1 MKKSGASLDEKE
13 IHELWCPLNTIH
25 AITAC
30 KVEIHRKENLLLSSA
45 EKKKKKK
52 WKEGT
57 HRLIHLFYTYIE
69 KKNQN
74 ITNCGETA
82 SLLQFLLWH
91 LPRGSLNYYNLN
103 REGK

>member
-45 EKKKKKK
+45 EKKKKKV
-52 WKEGT
+52 E
-57 HRLIHLFYTYIE
+57 
-69 KKNQN
+69 
-74 ITNCGETA
+74 
-82 SLLQFLLWH
+82 
-91 LPRGSLNYYNLN
+91 RGYS
-103 REGK
+103 